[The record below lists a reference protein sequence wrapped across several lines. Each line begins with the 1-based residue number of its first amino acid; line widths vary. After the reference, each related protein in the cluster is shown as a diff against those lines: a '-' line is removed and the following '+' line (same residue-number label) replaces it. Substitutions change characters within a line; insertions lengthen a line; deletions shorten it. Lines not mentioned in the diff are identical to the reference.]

1 MRTVLGNSTPRNG
14 YRTLMSIMT
23 IDKRKKK
30 NEYDPQYYY
39 YNKMYVLY
47 LRRHAG
53 STIVVRMFLCV
64 RAQSFDINRWISKYG
79 NIS

>member
-14 YRTLMSIMT
+14 YRTLMSIMN
-23 IDKRKKK
+23 IDKKKK

-39 YNKMYVLY
+39 YKMYVLY
-47 LRRHAG
+47 LRRHVG

-64 RAQSFDINRWISKYG
+64 RVQSCDINRWISKYG